1 MAETTEIVEQPKQT
15 FSVMLTESLNEV
27 KDALPVGFN
36 LARYV
41 QNAVALLNDNE
52 GLRKFAQTHGT
63 SQIKMGLMKGAYLGL
78 DAMSK
83 ECYLIPYGSS
93 LQFMPSYIGCEKLVI
108 KYSVRPVKNIYAKV
122 VREGDAFEEKIV
134 EGQPTIDF
142 KPKPFND
149 GKIIGAFAVCL
160 FKDGG
165 MIYDTMSL
173 KSIEQTR
180 KASKMSGGATWTNY
194 YEEMAKKTV
203 LHRLCKHIQIDFDNP
218 KQYEYFNEDNQ
229 AVFEEPKPKRA
240 SLNDVLDG
248 EVADEV

>member
-1 MAETTEIVEQPKQT
+1 MSETTEIIEKPKQT
-15 FSVMLTESLNEV
+15 FSMALTESLNEV
-27 KDALPVGFN
+27 SDALPVDFN
-36 LARYV
+36 KARFV
-41 QNAVALLNDNE
+41 QNAVALLNDNKDLAKY
-52 GLRKFAQTHGT
+52 GAN
-63 SQIKMGLMKGAYLGL
+63 QIKLGLLKGAYLGL
-78 DAMSK
+78 DFMSK
-83 ECYLIPYGSS
+83 ECYLIPYGSQ

-122 VREGDAFEEKIV
+122 VREGDDFEERIV
-134 EGQPTIDF
+134 EGQPTIEF
-142 KPKPFND
+142 HPKAFND

-229 AVFEEPKPKRA
+229 AVFEEAKPRRA
-240 SLNDVLDG
+240 SLNDILVEDVDG
-248 EVADEV
+248 EVAE

>member
-1 MAETTEIVEQPKQT
+1 MAETTEIIEQPKQT

-36 LARYV
+36 MARYV

-122 VREGDAFEEKIV
+122 VREGDSFEEKIV

-149 GKIIGAFAVCL
+149 GK
-160 FKDGG
+160 
-165 MIYDTMSL
+165 
-173 KSIEQTR
+173 
-180 KASKMSGGATWTNY
+180 
-194 YEEMAKKTV
+194 
-203 LHRLCKHIQIDFDNP
+203 
-218 KQYEYFNEDNQ
+218 
-229 AVFEEPKPKRA
+229 
-240 SLNDVLDG
+240 
-248 EVADEV
+248 

>member
-1 MAETTEIVEQPKQT
+1 MSEKSEIIEKPKQT
-15 FSVMLTESLNEV
+15 FSMSLTDSLNEV
-27 KDALPVGFN
+27 SDALPVDFN
-36 LARYV
+36 KARFV
-41 QNAVALLNDNE
+41 QNAVALLNDNKDLAKY
-52 GLRKFAQTHGT
+52 GAN
-63 SQIKMGLMKGAYLGL
+63 QIKLGLLKGAYLGL
-78 DAMSK
+78 DFMSK
-83 ECYLIPYGSS
+83 ECYLIPYGSQ

-134 EGQPTIDF
+134 EGQPTIEF
-142 KPKPFND
+142 HPKAFND

-229 AVFEEPKPKRA
+229 AVFEEAKPRRA
-240 SLNDVLDG
+240 SLNDILVEDVDG
-248 EVADEV
+248 EVAE